1 MENQENLNELQENE
15 TNNQNPTPID
25 NPTDNSDKPTDQ
37 HPSPPRLD
45 LNEEIKNLISGELK
59 KAITE
64 AVSQAYIKG
73 RNDVIDE
80 EMSRLGIL
88 ENIAG
93 DTATQQ
99 PTQQPAETSILNSNR
114 RSIWDL

>member
-1 MENQENLNELQENE
+1 MENQENLNELHENE
-15 TNNQNPTPID
+15 TINQTPTPID
-25 NPTDNSDKPTDQ
+25 EPGDDNDNPNDQ
-37 HPSPPRLD
+37 QPSPPHPD

-59 KAITE
+59 KAISE

-99 PTQQPAETSILNSNR
+99 PSQQPAETSILNSNR

>member
-1 MENQENLNELQENE
+1 MENQENLNEQQENE
-15 TNNQNPTPID
+15 TINQTPTPID
-25 NPTDNSDKPTDQ
+25 EPIGDSENPTVQ
-37 HPSPPRLD
+37 QPSPPQPN
-45 LNEEIKNLISGELK
+45 LNEEIKNLISSELK
-59 KAITE
+59 KAISE

-93 DTATQQ
+93 DTSTQTAA
-99 PTQQPAETSILNSNR
+99 PQPAETSILNSNR

>member
-1 MENQENLNELQENE
+1 MENQENLNELHENE
-15 TNNQNPTPID
+15 TINQTPASIGEPIGD
-25 NPTDNSDKPTDQ
+25 SGNTTDLQ
-37 HPSPPRLD
+37 PSPPRPD

-93 DTATQQ
+93 DTSPQTAT
-99 PTQQPAETSILNSNR
+99 PQPAETSILNSNR